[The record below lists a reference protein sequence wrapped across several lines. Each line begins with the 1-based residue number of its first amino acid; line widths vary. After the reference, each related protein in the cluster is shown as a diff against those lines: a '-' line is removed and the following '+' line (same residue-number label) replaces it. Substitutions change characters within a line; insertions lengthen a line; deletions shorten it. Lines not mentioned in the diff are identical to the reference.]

1 MHATRR
7 TFLGAVA
14 ACITALNARFSR
26 ADVATSANIDVRD
39 IALAGDR
46 SLGQRMTLVIPK
58 NIVLTSNV
66 PLLVLLHGLGETGD
80 QRTGA
85 FAWLEKY
92 GLASAIERLSHPP
105 VTRMSKRGD
114 FTDEH
119 LRAVNADL
127 ATSPFAGFV
136 VACPYTPNVNRAPNL
151 GSALD
156 GYTQWITDVVI
167 PRARSEASVSTDAAR
182 VAIDGCSLGGFVA
195 TEVFLRS
202 PQTFGALG
210 TVQAAIGKHRAAPY
224 AERLANVIKRVGPR
238 AIHIETSSADP
249 FREANEALAGEL
261 TKRLVTHETIVLPGP
276 HDQPWLR
283 EVGTLEMLRWHDRRF
298 RRATGKP

>member
-1 MHATRR
+1 MRATRR

-14 ACITALNARFSR
+14 ACITALDARFSR
-26 ADVATSANIDVRD
+26 ADVGVFPDVDVRD

-46 SLGQRMTLVIPK
+46 SLGQRMALVIPK
-58 NIVLTSNV
+58 KIVLTSNV

-80 QRTGA
+80 QRIGA

-92 GLASAIERLSHPP
+92 GLASTISRLSHPP
-105 VTRMSKRGD
+105 VTRTSKRGD

-127 ATSPFAGFV
+127 TSSPFAGFV
-136 VACPYTPNVNRAPNL
+136 VACPYTPNVNRAANL

-156 GYTQWITDVVI
+156 GYTKWITDVVI
-167 PRARSEASVSTDAAR
+167 PRARSEASISTDAAR
-182 VAIDGCSLGGFVA
+182 IAIDGCSLGGFVA
-195 TEVFLRS
+195 IEVFLRS

-210 TVQAAIGKHRAAPY
+210 TVQAAIGKHRAVPY
-224 AERLANVIKRVGPR
+224 AERLANVIKQVGPR

-298 RRATGKP
+298 RRVTGKA

>member
-14 ACITALNARFSR
+14 ASFTTFEPRFSH
-26 ADVATSANIDVRD
+26 ADVATDLDIDVRD

-46 SLGQRMTLVIPK
+46 SLGQRMALVIPK
-58 NIVLTSNV
+58 KVVPNSNV

-85 FAWLEKY
+85 FAWIEKY
-92 GLASAIERLSHPP
+92 GLASTITRLSHPP
-105 VTRMSKRGD
+105 VARTAKRGD

-136 VACPYTPNVNRAPNL
+136 IACPYTPNVNRAPNVNVM
-151 GSALD
+151 LD
-156 GYTQWITDVVI
+156 GYAQWITDVVI
-167 PRARSEASVSTDAAR
+167 PQTRRETPIATEANR
-182 VAIDGCSLGGFVA
+182 IAIDGCSLGGFVA
-195 TEVFLRS
+195 IEVFLRK
-202 PQTFGALG
+202 PETFGALG
-210 TVQAAIGKHRAAPY
+210 AVQAAIGKHRAVPY
-224 AERLANVIKRVGPR
+224 AERLQNVIKQHGPR
-238 AIHIETSSADP
+238 AIHLQTSSADP
-249 FREANEALAGEL
+249 FREANEALASEL
-261 TKRLVTHETIVLPGP
+261 TKRLVAHETIVLPGP

-298 RRATGKP
+298 RRVMGKP